1 MFLDRNLDTSQL
13 TVPRDPAPPLLRRLR
28 PGSTSAQV
36 CSGLLTH
43 LTRNRQLL
51 TRSPKGPPFPARGP
65 KSVPTVAN
73 SQTVILVC
81 LSSCVGPF
89 SALRMFYVV
98 LCVLPRATYSIND
111 QFPLVFTSILTHLL
125 THLLTY
131 LLTVLPIFSHIF
143 HPSSHTRSHTSPH
156 PYSLP
161 LLSSLQSLSHFS
173 RKTFFS
179 RLRSRYP
186 HPHMHSSASHEH

>member
-1 MFLDRNLDTSQL
+1 MTGIS
-13 TVPRDPAPPLLRRLR
+13 TPPTHHVYVISRRLCSGWLR
-28 PGSTSAQV
+28 PGSASAHV

-98 LCVLPRATYSIND
+98 LCVLSRATYSIND
-111 QFPLVFTSILTHLL
+111 RFPLVFTSFLT
-125 THLLTY
+125 
-131 LLTVLPIFSHIF
+131 IFSLIF
-143 HPSSHTRSHTSPH
+143 SPTFLRPYLSSHTPSHTPSHTSPH
-156 PYSLP
+156 PYSRP

-179 RLRSRYP
+179 RLHSKYP
-186 HPHMHSSASHEH
+186 HPHMHSSTSHEH